1 MRCRIGSLGLKV
13 LVLVFTLVL
22 GVSLTRIIRN
32 THHPRTSCRRA
43 SDAASR
49 RAGPTVIPKVNFC
62 ELMAAPE
69 LYEGKLLEL
78 PVKPRGQ
85 AMLLRDETCIKGD
98 PKFDIEFVGE
108 DLPLPES
115 GGEAFLHGV
124 EISLVGKFRKSP
136 FAGDSAKYQFQII
149 QVTELRLF
157 IPPQESRN

>member
-1 MRCRIGSLGLKV
+1 MRCRIGSLAVKV

-22 GVSLTRIIRN
+22 GVSLTRLVHRMPKS
-32 THHPRTSCRRA
+32 HTSCRATSEVA
-43 SDAASR
+43 SS
-49 RAGPTVIPKVNFC
+49 RAGAAVLPTVTFC

-69 LYEGKLLEL
+69 LYEGKLVVL

-85 AMLLRDETCIKGD
+85 AMRLRDETCLKGD

-108 DLPLPES
+108 DLPES

-124 EISLVGKFRKSP
+124 EITLVGKFRKSP
-136 FAGDSAKYQFQII
+136 FAGDSAKYQFQVI

-157 IPPQESRN
+157 VAPQ

>member
-13 LVLVFTLVL
+13 LALVFTLVL
-22 GVSLTRIIRN
+22 GVSLTRLVHRMPKS
-32 THHPRTSCRRA
+32 HARCRA
-43 SDAASR
+43 AAEAASTR
-49 RAGPTVIPKVNFC
+49 LDYASVPSVSFC

-69 LYEGKLLEL
+69 LYEGKLLVL

-85 AMLLRDETCIKGD
+85 GMLLRDETCLEGD

-108 DLPLPES
+108 DLPES

-124 EISLVGKFRKSP
+124 EITLVGEFRKSP
-136 FAGDSAKYQFQII
+136 FAGDSAKYQFQVI

>member
-22 GVSLTRIIRN
+22 GVSLTRIVRH
-32 THHPRTSCRRA
+32 THTQRKSCRATAEIA
-43 SDAASR
+43 SSR
-49 RAGPTVIPKVNFC
+49 TGSAVLPKVNFC

-69 LYEGKLLEL
+69 LYEGKLLVL

-85 AMLLRDETCIKGD
+85 GMLLRDETCLKGD

-108 DLPLPES
+108 DLPES
-115 GGEAFLHGV
+115 GGEAFWHGV

-136 FAGDSAKYQFQII
+136 FAGDSAKYQFQVI
-149 QVTELRLF
+149 QVTEVRLF